1 MNLSSARRVVIAAH
15 RRRTGIP
22 GRGRSELRVGF
33 GETTQCFHLMVV
45 VGGLSQGGRMRVNH
59 RSESVTRSEQKVSAT
74 SPVANHVVSFDDVTY
89 HAGDLTRKRPIKG
102 SKVQMYGTCCS
113 LLSSVEPQLFY
124 SMT

>member
-22 GRGRSELRVGF
+22 GRGRSELRVGV

-59 RSESVTRSEQKVSAT
+59 RSESVTRSGQKVSAI
-74 SPVANHVVSFDDVTY
+74 SPAANHVLSFDDVTCRV
-89 HAGDLTRKRPIKG
+89 GRSTCKRPVKR
-102 SKVQMYGTCCS
+102 SDVQMYSTCCS
-113 LLSSVEPQLFY
+113 LLSSAEPQLFY